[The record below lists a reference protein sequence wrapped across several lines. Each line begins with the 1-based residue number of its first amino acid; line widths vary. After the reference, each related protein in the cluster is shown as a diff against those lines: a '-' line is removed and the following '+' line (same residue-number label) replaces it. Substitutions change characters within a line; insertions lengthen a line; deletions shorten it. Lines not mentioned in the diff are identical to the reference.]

1 MRGPK
6 CFARTQEEEQRR
18 KEEEEKNKGFGLEKI
33 CINSIGF
40 MPLKKLLM
48 ERGVPKE
55 DVFRCANKFALV
67 EVAKKW
73 GEQLKIQWVDETVEV
88 S

>member
-1 MRGPK
+1 MAEMKRK
-6 CFARTQEEEQRR
+6 NEEARLAKEQEEKKAEFSMEQIAI
-18 KEEEEKNKGFGLEKI
+18 NK
-33 CINSIGF
+33 IGF

-55 DVFRCANKFALV
+55 QVFACANKFALV

-73 GEQLKIQWVDETVEV
+73 GDELKIEWVEE
-88 S
+88 